1 MKVAIVGATGLVG
14 RTFLKVL
21 EERDLGITELY
32 LFASKRSAGKEI
44 VFRGKKYIVEELT
57 ENSFDRNIDVALFSA
72 GGDISR
78 QYAPIA
84 AAKGVL
90 VVDNSSAW
98 RMAEEVPLVVP
109 EVNGNQAFENHGIIA
124 NPNCSTIQ
132 CMLPLKVLA
141 EKYGLRRVIYNTYQ
155 AVSGTGQKGV
165 EDLENGLKGL
175 EPKTYPHQI
184 VNNCLP
190 HIDSFLDNG
199 YTKEEM
205 KMVNETRKILNLPEL
220 PVTATC
226 VRVPVINSH
235 SVSITAELEKDFDL
249 EELKK
254 ALEDF
259 EGIVLVDNPQ
269 SNVYPLAS
277 DATGQDK
284 VLVGRVRRDFS
295 TDRSVN
301 LWVVADNIRK
311 GAATNAVQ
319 IVELFKNLK

>member
-141 EKYGLRRVIYNTYQ
+141 EKYGVCERQVYLIIAR
-155 AVSGTGQKGV
+155 
-165 EDLENGLKGL
+165 
-175 EPKTYPHQI
+175 
-184 VNNCLP
+184 
-190 HIDSFLDNG
+190 F
-199 YTKEEM
+199 
-205 KMVNETRKILNLPEL
+205 
-220 PVTATC
+220 
-226 VRVPVINSH
+226 
-235 SVSITAELEKDFDL
+235 EKDC
-249 EELKK
+249 
-254 ALEDF
+254 
-259 EGIVLVDNPQ
+259 
-269 SNVYPLAS
+269 
-277 DATGQDK
+277 
-284 VLVGRVRRDFS
+284 
-295 TDRSVN
+295 TDISV
-301 LWVVADNIRK
+301 
-311 GAATNAVQ
+311 
-319 IVELFKNLK
+319 